1 MRYWT
6 QCLRRVNSFHS
17 GNLFAH
23 ELASII
29 FGISETVEPKSDC
42 TDCHTPEE
50 SANYAGNEPR
60 PCRRGGTSG
69 FIGKKSFIGGNQIP
83 FSDVKE

>member
-6 QCLRRVNSFHS
+6 QCLRRVNSFHL

-23 ELASII
+23 ELSSII
-29 FGISETVEPKSDC
+29 FGVSETVEPMLDC

-50 SANYAGNEPR
+50 STNYADNEQLYWEK
-60 PCRRGGTSG
+60 
-69 FIGKKSFIGGNQIP
+69 FIHWREPNTP
-83 FSDVKE
+83 